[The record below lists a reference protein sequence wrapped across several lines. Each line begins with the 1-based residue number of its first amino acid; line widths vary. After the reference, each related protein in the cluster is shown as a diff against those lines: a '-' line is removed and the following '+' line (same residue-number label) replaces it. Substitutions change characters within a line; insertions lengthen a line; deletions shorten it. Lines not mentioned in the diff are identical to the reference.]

1 MALEVFT
8 IGKYIPSQELTT
20 LLHFG
25 DEPTTELSAFQWEDE
40 ETLMDELATFFPFSR
55 YFNRDWADVK
65 KHIAELCASGRM
77 IVIRGISKEG
87 TNNLVHFI
95 DTVGS
100 LFAAKDTAPKGR
112 VVIILEGYTGA
123 DISFEGRAHKVG
135 KLTEPEKNF
144 GPDTYQI
151 QVSWK
156 RNHKYYVN
164 VALKVL
170 KRRSWYTSLEFSGLG
185 NSIPSIVS
193 IAEILKRYQVVTT
206 SNIKTSLVEL
216 SGERGLRSPH
226 KAKLVVTLKKIHDVP
241 QVYPTGVQEC

>member
-8 IGKYIPSQELTT
+8 ISKYLPTQELVS

-25 DEPTTELSAFQWEDE
+25 DEPTTELSAYQWEDE

-77 IVIRGISKEG
+77 ITIRGIAQAG
-87 TNNLVHFI
+87 VHNMAHFI

-100 LFAAKDTAPKGR
+100 LFSAKETAPKGR
-112 VVIILEGYTGA
+112 VVIILEGFNGA
-123 DISFEGRAHKVG
+123 EISFEDRAYKVG
-135 KLTEPEKNF
+135 KLAESDKTF

-170 KRRSWYTSLEFSGLG
+170 KRRGWYSHLEFSGLG

-193 IAEILKRYQVVTT
+193 IAEILKRYQVVSTG
-206 SNIKTSLVEL
+206 SINTSLVEL

-226 KAKLVVTLKKIHDVP
+226 KAKLVVTLNKIHDVP